1 MATIEQLGQALKNAD
16 TAGDVAAARALAA
29 EIQRVR
35 GVATTQATPAAPP
48 EPLSR
53 MEKFGKGI
61 TDPISG
67 AAQLLTNML
76 PQSVVNAGN
85 AANNWL
91 ADKTG
96 LVARLPEGGVDQQV
110 REQEA
115 AYEAR
120 RKAQGESGFDA
131 YRMLGNVASPANLAL
146 AARIPAAATA
156 AGRIG
161 IGATSGALGGALS
174 PVTEGNFG
182 DEKLKQVGT
191 GAAVGGALPVV
202 TGSVKRLANVLRAGL
217 IDPFTDAGRTKIVGS
232 ALNRAASNPAE
243 AAGNMSMSSGATPGF
258 APTAAQ
264 SANDA
269 GIASLERAARAID
282 PAGFGDIDQTQKAA
296 LVNALRSI
304 AGTPEGR
311 SSAEAAVNAQAKQL
325 YGEAFKE
332 QVPVTPE
339 LVRLMSRPSMRKAE
353 TRAKSLANE
362 LSIPFQ
368 ATLDDMRPKYIS
380 MPGIGGT
387 QTAVKE
393 VTNIPQEFISLPPM
407 MPTQS
412 SFIKPGAPP
421 DPYRTTPQRGPTEE
435 IASGITPINWDFF
448 VPGTGITKIEDRII
462 PDLKNPSWTLEV
474 PPVESIPVRDAHTVK
489 MAMDALLKDPTQ
501 GLAGREGAAIKATR
515 EKFLDM
521 LPDSYQKARLAHI
534 EANKPVNQ
542 MDIGQELLNRFVP
555 PLSDGM
561 SAPISTRAASLAQA
575 LRDGDKLAQNVTGM
589 KGARFDK
596 IMSPEQRALLSG
608 VVEDSQNK
616 AFAESAGRGVGSDT
630 IQKMAMSNLID
641 QAGLPTWI
649 GALGPLRSV
658 GGMARTVGD
667 IVYSKNDETMRHLLA
682 DVLKDPQR
690 AAEAMRKANVPP
702 SKYAEVLS
710 RLNQMAPLPVAS
722 ATVNDN

>member
-16 TAGDVAAARALAA
+16 AAGDVTAARALAA
-29 EIQRVR
+29 EIARQRGDTNIRVVN
-35 GVATTQATPAAPP
+35 GIPVSSMAGADSATTQQ

-61 TDPISG
+61 TDPIAG
-67 AAQLLTNML
+67 GAQLLTNML
-76 PQSVVNAGN
+76 PKSVVDAGN

-110 REQEA
+110 RDQEA

-120 RKAQGESGFDA
+120 RKAQGESGFDG
-131 YRMLGNVASPANLAL
+131 YRMLGNVASPVNLAM

-161 IGATSGALGGALS
+161 LGAAAGAAGGALA
-174 PVTEGNFG
+174 PVSEGDFT

-191 GAAVGGALPVV
+191 GAVVGGALPVV
-202 TGSVKRLANVLRAGL
+202 TGSIKRLANVLRAGL
-217 IDPFTDAGRTKIVGS
+217 IDPFTEAGRQKIVGS

-243 AAGNMSMSSGATPGF
+243 AAGNMGMSSGATPGF

-264 SANDA
+264 AASDP

-304 AGTPEGR
+304 AGTPEGM
-311 SSAEAAVNAQAKQL
+311 AAAVKARDQAVKPMYAQAKN
-325 YGEAFKE
+325 AT
-332 QVPVTPE
+332 VNSDATIDE
-339 LVRLMSRPSMRKAE
+339 LLNRPSMAAAKQRAAALAAE
-353 TRAKSLANE
+353 RGEQFSITPGTPARQVASGLLDAQGNPIMN
-362 LSIPFQ
+362 SIP
-368 ATLDDMRPKYIS
+368 ATPGTLKGTALHDLKMGLDDAIGS
-380 MPGIGGT
+380 PGIGGMQGAERNAALGT
-387 QTAVKE
+387 KADYMQWLE
-393 VTNIPQEFISLPPM
+393 QQIPEYAQA
-407 MPTQS
+407 
-412 SFIKPGAPP
+412 KNA
-421 DPYRTTPQRGPTEE
+421 YAA
-435 IASGITPINWDFF
+435 ASTPINQQEI
-448 VPGTGITKIEDRII
+448 G
-462 PDLKNPSWTLEV
+462 
-474 PPVESIPVRDAHTVK
+474 
-489 MAMDALLKDPTQ
+489 DALLK
-501 GLAGREGAAIKATR
+501 
-515 EKFLDM
+515 
-521 LPDSYQKARLAHI
+521 
-534 EANKPVNQ
+534 
-542 MDIGQELLNRFVP
+542 RFVS

-561 SAPISTRAASLAQA
+561 SAPISTRASSLAQA
-575 LRDGDKLAQNVTGM
+575 LRDGDNLAQNVTGM

-596 IMSPEQRALLSG
+596 IMSREQRALLSG

-630 IQKMAMSNLID
+630 IQKMAMSNLIE

-649 GALGPLRSV
+649 GELGPLRSV

-690 AAEAMRKANVPP
+690 AAQAMKAANIPP
-702 SKYAEVLS
+702 SKYAEVLA
-710 RLNQMAPLPVAS
+710 RLNQMAPLPAAS

>member
-16 TAGDVAAARALAA
+16 AAGDVTAARALAA
-29 EIQRVR
+29 EIQRMR
-35 GVATTQATPAAPP
+35 GVTPAQAAPATTQ

-53 MEKFGKGI
+53 LEKFSKGI
-61 TDPISG
+61 TDPIAG
-67 AAQLLTNML
+67 GAQLLTNML
-76 PQSVVNAGN
+76 PKSVVDAGN

-131 YRMLGNVASPANLAL
+131 YRMLGNIASPANLAL

-161 IGATSGALGGALS
+161 LGAASGALGGALA

-232 ALNRAASNPAE
+232 ALNRAASNPSE

-258 APTAAQ
+258 MPTAAQ
-264 SANDA
+264 SANDS

-296 LVNALRSI
+296 LVNALRSV
-304 AGTPEGR
+304 AGTPESR
-311 SSAEAAVNAQAKQL
+311 AAAVGAREDATNQLYRQAKNASIPVDAELGALMQRPSMQAAMADAKQL
-325 YGEAFKE
+325 AAERGQAVMPQAGPPSLTGENVHDIKLSLDTLFQDPTKGIVGAKRDAANSTRERFLDLIG
-332 QVPVTPE
+332 QRIPE
-339 LVRLMSRPSMRKAE
+339 YDQARTTFAGMSRP
-353 TRAKSLANE
+353 
-362 LSIPFQ
+362 
-368 ATLDDMRPKYIS
+368 
-380 MPGIGGT
+380 
-387 QTAVKE
+387 
-393 VTNIPQEFISLPPM
+393 
-407 MPTQS
+407 
-412 SFIKPGAPP
+412 
-421 DPYRTTPQRGPTEE
+421 
-435 IASGITPINWDFF
+435 IN
-448 VPGTGITKIEDRII
+448 
-462 PDLKNPSWTLEV
+462 
-474 PPVESIPVRDAHTVK
+474 
-489 MAMDALLKDPTQ
+489 Q
-501 GLAGREGAAIKATR
+501 
-515 EKFLDM
+515 
-521 LPDSYQKARLAHI
+521 Q
-534 EANKPVNQ
+534 
-542 MDIGQELLNRFVP
+542 DIGQELLNRFVP

-596 IMSPEQRALLSG
+596 IMSPEQRSLLSG

-630 IQKMAMSNLID
+630 IQKMAMSNLIE

-690 AAEAMRKANVPP
+690 AAQAMKAANIPP

-710 RLNQMAPLPVAS
+710 RLNQMAPLPAAS

>member
-16 TAGDVAAARALAA
+16 AAGDVTAARALAA
-29 EIQRVR
+29 EIQRMR
-35 GVATTQATPAAPP
+35 GVAPAQVAPTAP
-48 EPLSR
+48 QEPLSR
-53 MEKFGKGI
+53 LEKIGKGMM
-61 TDPISG
+61 DPING
-67 AAQLLTNML
+67 GAQLLTNML
-76 PQSVVNAGN
+76 PDSFVKAGN

-110 REQEA
+110 RDQEA
-115 AYEAR
+115 AYEVR

-131 YRMLGNVASPANLAL
+131 YRMLGNVASPVNLAM

-161 IGATSGALGGALS
+161 LGAAAGAAGGALA
-174 PVTEGNFG
+174 PVSEGDFTS
-182 DEKLKQVGT
+182 EKLKQVGT

-217 IDPFTDAGRTKIVGS
+217 IDPFTDAGRQKIVGS

-243 AAGNMSMSSGATPGF
+243 AAGNMGMSSGATPGF

-264 SANDA
+264 SANDP

-296 LVNALRSI
+296 LVNALRSV
-304 AGTPEGR
+304 AGTPESR
-311 SSAEAAVNAQAKQL
+311 AAAVGAREDATNQLYRQAKNASIPVDAELGALMQRPSMQAAMADARQL
-325 YGEAFKE
+325 AAERGQAAAPQSGPPSLTGENVHDIKLSLDTLFQDPTKGIVGAKRDAANSTRERFLDLIG
-332 QVPVTPE
+332 QRIPE
-339 LVRLMSRPSMRKAE
+339 YDQARTTFAGMSRP
-353 TRAKSLANE
+353 
-362 LSIPFQ
+362 
-368 ATLDDMRPKYIS
+368 
-380 MPGIGGT
+380 
-387 QTAVKE
+387 
-393 VTNIPQEFISLPPM
+393 
-407 MPTQS
+407 
-412 SFIKPGAPP
+412 
-421 DPYRTTPQRGPTEE
+421 
-435 IASGITPINWDFF
+435 IN
-448 VPGTGITKIEDRII
+448 
-462 PDLKNPSWTLEV
+462 
-474 PPVESIPVRDAHTVK
+474 
-489 MAMDALLKDPTQ
+489 Q
-501 GLAGREGAAIKATR
+501 
-515 EKFLDM
+515 
-521 LPDSYQKARLAHI
+521 Q
-534 EANKPVNQ
+534 
-542 MDIGQELLNRFVP
+542 DIGQELLNRFVP

-561 SAPISTRAASLAQA
+561 SAPISMRAASLAQA

-630 IQKMAMSNLID
+630 IQKMAMSNLIE

-690 AAEAMRKANVPP
+690 AAQAMKAANIPP
-702 SKYAEVLS
+702 SKYAEVLA
-710 RLNQMAPLPVAS
+710 RLNQMAPLPAAS

>member
-1 MATIEQLGQALKNAD
+1 MMATIEQLGQALKNAD
-16 TAGDVAAARALAA
+16 AAGDVAAARALAA
-29 EIQRVR
+29 EIQRMR
-35 GVATTQATPAAPP
+35 GAAPVEAAVTAP
-48 EPLSR
+48 QEPLSR
-53 MEKFGKGI
+53 LEKLGKGI
-61 TDPISG
+61 TDPITG
-67 AAQLLTNML
+67 GAQLLTNML
-76 PQSVVNAGN
+76 PKSLVDAGN

-115 AYEAR
+115 SYQAR

-131 YRMLGNVASPANLAL
+131 WRMGGNIISPANLAI
-146 AARIPAAATA
+146 AARTPAAVTA
-156 AGRIG
+156 AGRLG
-161 IGATSGALGGALS
+161 MGAASGAVGAALA
-174 PVTEGNFG
+174 PVSEGDFA
-182 DEKLKQVGT
+182 DEKLKQIGT

-217 IDPFTDAGRTKIVGS
+217 IDPFTEAGRQKIVGS
-232 ALNRAASNPAE
+232 ALIRAASNPAE

-258 APTAAQ
+258 GPTAAQ
-264 SANDA
+264 SANDP

-282 PAGFGDIDQTQKAA
+282 PAGFGDVDQTQRAS

-311 SSAEAAVNAQAKQL
+311 AAAVSAREDATNQLYRQAKNASIPVDAELGALMERPSMQAAMADARQL
-325 YGEAFKE
+325 AAERGQASVPQVGPPSLTGENVHDIKLSLDTLFQDPTKGIVGAKRDAANNTRERFLDLIA
-332 QVPVTPE
+332 QRIPE
-339 LVRLMSRPSMRKAE
+339 YDQARTTFAGMSRP
-353 TRAKSLANE
+353 
-362 LSIPFQ
+362 
-368 ATLDDMRPKYIS
+368 
-380 MPGIGGT
+380 
-387 QTAVKE
+387 
-393 VTNIPQEFISLPPM
+393 
-407 MPTQS
+407 
-412 SFIKPGAPP
+412 
-421 DPYRTTPQRGPTEE
+421 
-435 IASGITPINWDFF
+435 
-448 VPGTGITKIEDRII
+448 
-462 PDLKNPSWTLEV
+462 
-474 PPVESIPVRDAHTVK
+474 
-489 MAMDALLKDPTQ
+489 
-501 GLAGREGAAIKATR
+501 
-515 EKFLDM
+515 
-521 LPDSYQKARLAHI
+521 
-534 EANKPVNQ
+534 VNQ
-542 MDIGQELLNRFVP
+542 QDIGQALLERFVP
-555 PLSDGM
+555 PLADGQGVPFASRA
-561 SAPISTRAASLAQA
+561 SALAQA

-596 IMSPEQRALLSG
+596 IMSPEQQSLLRG

-630 IQKMAMSNLID
+630 IQKMAMSNLIE

-690 AAEAMRKANVPP
+690 AAEAMRKANIPP
-702 SKYAEVLS
+702 SRYAEVLS